1 VVPEG
6 GVKRWVL
13 LALLAAVIVAPSAQA
28 TNECRGL
35 MVCVPVAGPWVV
47 TPSVSRVEYDLSCP
61 KGYVVAGLDAE
72 LTSRGIDVGFVGA
85 LGSPV
90 NPGITTQRD
99 AVFLGRVVRGSPVG
113 ATFRPHIGCVPAQGG
128 GGRAPTVHDA
138 LAPGK
143 PVDRRVV
150 EVPALHDRSVR
161 ARCPK
166 GERLSSATYA
176 VGFYG
181 PTPPTATAARSVRVA
196 QTVKNGTVRLAIRS
210 HVNAVVQL
218 DLLCVAT

>member
-1 VVPEG
+1 M
-6 GVKRWVL
+6 RCWVL
-13 LALLAAVIVAPSAQA
+13 LVLLAAAIVAPSAHA

-35 MVCVPVAGPWVV
+35 TVCVPVTGPWVV

-113 ATFRPHIGCVPAQGG
+113 ATFRPHVGCVPAQGG

-150 EVPALHDRSVR
+150 EVPASHNRSVR

-166 GERLSSATYA
+166 GERLSDATHA

-181 PTPPTATAARSVRVA
+181 PIPPPAIASRSVRVA
-196 QTVKNGTVRLAIRS
+196 QTVKNGIVTLAIRS

-218 DLLCVAT
+218 DLLCVAR

>member
-1 VVPEG
+1 
-6 GVKRWVL
+6 
-13 LALLAAVIVAPSAQA
+13 
-28 TNECRGL
+28 
-35 MVCVPVAGPWVV
+35 MVCVPVTGPWVV
-47 TPSVSRVEYDLSCP
+47 TPSTSRVEYDLSCP
-61 KGYVVAGLDAE
+61 KNYIVAGLDAE
-72 LTSRGIDVGFVGA
+72 VTSRGIDVGFVGA

-113 ATFRPHIGCVPAQGG
+113 ATFRPHVGCVPAQGG

-150 EVPALHDRSVR
+150 EVPALHNRSVR
-161 ARCPK
+161 AQCPK
-166 GERLSSATYA
+166 GERLSDATYA

-181 PTPPTATAARSVRVA
+181 PVPPTATAARSVRVA
-196 QTVKNGTVRLAIRS
+196 QTVKNGTVTLAIRS

-218 DLLCVAT
+218 DLLCVAR

>member
-1 VVPEG
+1 
-6 GVKRWVL
+6 
-13 LALLAAVIVAPSAQA
+13 
-28 TNECRGL
+28 
-35 MVCVPVAGPWVV
+35 
-47 TPSVSRVEYDLSCP
+47 
-61 KGYVVAGLDAE
+61 
-72 LTSRGIDVGFVGA
+72 
-85 LGSPV
+85 
-90 NPGITTQRD
+90 
-99 AVFLGRVVRGSPVG
+99 VFLGRVVRGSPLG
-113 ATFRPHIGCVPAQGG
+113 AAFRPHIGCVPAQGG

-150 EVPALHDRSVR
+150 EVAASHDRSVR

-166 GERLSSATYA
+166 GERLSDATYA

-181 PTPPTATAARSVRVA
+181 PTPPSAAKARSVRVA
-196 QTVKNGTVRLAIRS
+196 RTVKNGTVTLAIRS

>member
-1 VVPEG
+1 
-6 GVKRWVL
+6 VKRV
-13 LALLAAVIVAPSAQA
+13 ALLAVVAAAVVAPSAHA

-61 KGYVVAGLDAE
+61 KNYVVAGLDAE
-72 LTSRGIDVGFVGA
+72 VTSRGIDVGFVGA

-113 ATFRPHIGCVPAQGG
+113 ATFRPHVGCVPAQGG
-128 GGRAPTVHDA
+128 GGRTPTVHDA

-143 PVDRRVV
+143 PIDRRVI
-150 EVPALHDRSVR
+150 EFSAPRNRSVH
-161 ARCPK
+161 ARCPR
-166 GERLSSATYA
+166 GERLSDATYA
-176 VGFYG
+176 VGFYAAG
-181 PTPPTATAARSVRVA
+181 PPPAAVARSVHVA
-196 QTVKNGTVRLAIRS
+196 QTVKNGVVTLAIRS
-210 HVNAVVQL
+210 HVDAVVQL
-218 DLLCVAT
+218 DLLCVAA

>member
-1 VVPEG
+1 M
-6 GVKRWVL
+6 KRCVL
-13 LALLAAVIVAPSAQA
+13 LALLAAAIVAPSAQA

-72 LTSRGIDVGFVGA
+72 VTSRGIDIGFVGA

-99 AVFLGRVVRGSPVG
+99 AVFLGRVVRGSPLG
-113 ATFRPHIGCVPAQGG
+113 ATFRPHVGCVPAQGG

-150 EVPALHDRSVR
+150 EVSASHNRSVR

-166 GERLSSATYA
+166 NERLSGATYA
-176 VGFYG
+176 VAFYG

-196 QTVKNGTVRLAIRS
+196 QTVRNGTVTLAIRS
-210 HVNAVVQL
+210 HVDAVVQL

>member
-1 VVPEG
+1 
-6 GVKRWVL
+6 VKRVFL
-13 LALLAAVIVAPSAQA
+13 LALLGAAVVAPSAHA

-35 MVCVPVAGPWVV
+35 MVCVPVTGPWVV

-61 KGYVVAGLDAE
+61 KNYIVAGLDAE
-72 LTSRGIDVGFVGA
+72 VTSRGIDVGFVGA

-99 AVFLGRVVRGSPVG
+99 AVFLGRVVRGSPLG

-138 LAPGK
+138 TSPGK

-150 EVPALHDRSVR
+150 EVPASHNRSVR

-166 GERLSSATYA
+166 GERLTDATYA

-181 PTPPTATAARSVRVA
+181 PTPPSAAAARSVQVGRS
-196 QTVKNGTVRLAIRS
+196 VKNGTVTLAIRS

>member
-1 VVPEG
+1 M
-6 GVKRWVL
+6 KRVAL
-13 LALLAAVIVAPSAQA
+13 LALLAAAIVAPSAQA

-61 KGYVVAGLDAE
+61 KNYIVAGLDAE
-72 LTSRGIDVGFVGA
+72 VTSRGIDVGFVGA

-113 ATFRPHIGCVPAQGG
+113 AAFRPHVGCVPAQGG

-143 PVDRRVV
+143 PVDRRVI
-150 EVPALHDRSVR
+150 EVPASRNRSVR
-161 ARCPK
+161 GRCPK
-166 GERLSSATYA
+166 GEQLSSATYA
-176 VGFYG
+176 VGFYRA
-181 PTPPTATAARSVRVA
+181 TPPTAAAAGSVHVA
-196 QTVKNGTVRLAIRS
+196 QSVKNGTVTLAIRS
-210 HVNAVVQL
+210 HAHAIVQL

>member
-1 VVPEG
+1 M
-6 GVKRWVL
+6 KRVTL
-13 LALLAAVIVAPSAQA
+13 LTLLVAAVVAPSAHA

-47 TPSVSRVEYDLSCP
+47 TPATSRVEYDLSCP

-72 LTSRGIDVGFVGA
+72 VTSRGIDIGFVGA

-99 AVFLGRVVRGSPVG
+99 AVFLGRVVRGSPAG
-113 ATFRPHIGCVPAQGG
+113 ATFRPHIGCVPASGG
-128 GGRAPTVHDA
+128 GGRAPTVHEA

-150 EVPALHDRSVR
+150 EIAAAHDRTVHE
-161 ARCPK
+161 RCPK
-166 GERLSSATYA
+166 GEQLSDATYA

-181 PTPPTATAARSVRVA
+181 ATPPTAAAARSVHVSK
-196 QTVKNGTVRLAIRS
+196 TVKNGAVTLAIRS
-210 HVNAVVQL
+210 HVGAVVQL

>member
-1 VVPEG
+1 LKG
-6 GVKRWVL
+6 SVKRSVL
-13 LALLAAVIVAPSAQA
+13 LVLLLAAVVAPSAHA

-72 LTSRGIDVGFVGA
+72 VTSRGIDVGFVGA

-99 AVFLGRVVRGSPVG
+99 AVFLGRVVRGSPAG

-150 EVPALHDRSVR
+150 EVPASRNRSVH

-166 GERLSSATYA
+166 GERLTDATFA
-176 VGFYG
+176 VAFYG
-181 PTPPTATAARSVRVA
+181 QTPPSAAAARSVRVA
-196 QTVKNGTVRLAIRS
+196 QSVKNGAVMLAIRS

>member
-6 GVKRWVL
+6 GVKRCVL
-13 LALLAAVIVAPSAQA
+13 LALLAAAIVAPTAHA

-35 MVCVPVAGPWVV
+35 MVCVPVTGPWVV
-47 TPSVSRVEYDLSCP
+47 TPSTSRVEYDLSCP
-61 KGYVVAGLDAE
+61 KNYIVAGLDAE
-72 LTSRGIDVGFVGA
+72 VTSRGIDVGFVGA

-113 ATFRPHIGCVPAQGG
+113 ATFRPHVGCVPAQGG

-143 PVDRRVV
+143 PIDRRVI
-150 EVPALHDRSVR
+150 EVPALHSRAVH
-161 ARCPK
+161 ARCPN
-166 GERLSSATYA
+166 GERLSNATHA
-176 VGFYG
+176 VAFYG
-181 PTPPTATAARSVRVA
+181 PTPPSAAAARSVRVA
-196 QTVKNGTVRLAIRS
+196 QSVRNGTVTLAIRS
-210 HVNAVVQL
+210 RVNAVVQL
-218 DLLCVAT
+218 DLLCVAA

>member
-1 VVPEG
+1 M
-6 GVKRWVL
+6 KRVVL
-13 LALLAAVIVAPSAQA
+13 LTLLTAAVVAPSAHA

-72 LTSRGIDVGFVGA
+72 VTSRGIDVGFVGA

-99 AVFLGRVVRGSPVG
+99 AVFLGRVVRGSPLG

-150 EVPALHDRSVR
+150 EVPALDNRSVH

-166 GERLSSATYA
+166 GEQLSDATYA
-176 VGFYG
+176 VGFYSA
-181 PTPPTATAARSVRVA
+181 TPPSAAAARAVHVV
-196 QTVKNGTVRLAIRS
+196 QTVKNGTVTLAIRS

>member
-1 VVPEG
+1 M
-6 GVKRWVL
+6 KRCVL
-13 LALLAAVIVAPSAQA
+13 LALLVASVAAPSAQA

-72 LTSRGIDVGFVGA
+72 VTSRGIDIGFVGA

-99 AVFLGRVVRGSPVG
+99 AVFLGRVVRGSPLG
-113 ATFRPHIGCVPAQGG
+113 ATFRPHIGCVPARGG
-128 GGRAPTVHDA
+128 GGRAPTVHAA

-150 EVPALHDRSVR
+150 EVSASHNRTVR
-161 ARCPK
+161 ARCPE
-166 GERLSSATYA
+166 GERLSDATYA

-181 PTPPTATAARSVRVA
+181 ATPPTAAAARSVHVV
-196 QTVKNGTVRLAIRS
+196 QTVKTGTVTLAVRS

-218 DLLCVAT
+218 NLLCVAT

>member
-1 VVPEG
+1 M
-6 GVKRWVL
+6 KRCML
-13 LALLAAVIVAPSAQA
+13 LALLVAAVAAPSAQA

-35 MVCVPVAGPWVV
+35 MVCVPVTGPWVV
-47 TPSVSRVEYDLSCP
+47 TPAVSRVEYDLSCP

-72 LTSRGIDVGFVGA
+72 VTSRGIDIGFVGA

-99 AVFLGRVVRGSPVG
+99 AVFLGRVVRGSPLG
-113 ATFRPHIGCVPAQGG
+113 ATFRPHIGCVPARGG
-128 GGRAPTVHDA
+128 GGRAPTVHAA

-150 EVPALHDRSVR
+150 EVSASHNRTVR

-166 GERLSSATYA
+166 GERLSDATYA

-181 PTPPTATAARSVRVA
+181 ATPPTAAAARSVHVV
-196 QTVKNGTVRLAIRS
+196 QTVKTGTVTLAVRS
-210 HVNAVVQL
+210 HVDAVVQL
-218 DLLCVAT
+218 NLLCVAT

>member
-1 VVPEG
+1 M
-6 GVKRWVL
+6 KRCVL
-13 LALLAAVIVAPSAQA
+13 LALLVAAVAAPSAQA

-72 LTSRGIDVGFVGA
+72 VTSRGIDIGFVGA

-99 AVFLGRVVRGSPVG
+99 AVFLGRVVRGSPLG
-113 ATFRPHIGCVPAQGG
+113 ATFRPHIGCVPARGG
-128 GGRAPTVHDA
+128 GGRAPTVHAA

-150 EVPALHDRSVR
+150 EVSASRNRTVR

-166 GERLSSATYA
+166 GERLSDATYA

-181 PTPPTATAARSVRVA
+181 ATPPTAAAARSVHVV
-196 QTVKNGTVRLAIRS
+196 QTMKTGTVTLAVRS
-210 HVNAVVQL
+210 HVDAVVQL
-218 DLLCVAT
+218 NLLCVAT